1 MFRRIIGCALLALL
15 LLPALG
21 RAADVQA
28 TLDRDSVQMGDTV
41 TLNLRVNHAGG
52 NVQAPDLSAL
62 NKDFEILGTSQNSSL
77 SIVNGTTT
85 STLTFGV
92 ALRPRHEGV
101 LQIPALTVDGSQ
113 TAPLQLHVTAASPA
127 AAASAGADVFMEAQV
142 EPRQAYVGQ
151 QLSYV
156 VRLYYALNIS
166 GGSLDTPQVDGMDVS
181 RVGNDLNYDTERGGR
196 QYHVLERR
204 YALVPQH
211 AGQLDIPALN
221 FQGDAVDPNDPN
233 SFFGAST
240 PVSARAPAVA
250 VDVRAAPADWGN
262 AAWLPAR
269 QLSLTLDGWPDAG
282 AQVRVGQPLNV
293 TLNLQATGLP
303 FEVLPALSLPSLDGA
318 TVYPDKPVT
327 GSRDAGPWIVG
338 RRQQAFAIVPER
350 AGTLTVPAIT
360 LKWWN
365 VLTDRMEVAQ
375 IPAHSVTVLPAT
387 GGMAAPP
394 PGPAVAAST
403 QVAAAAPAAPTH
415 VVPWRW
421 LALGSIG
428 LWLLSLL
435 GWWWWWRRRG
445 PSPSTAARSAPSVA
459 REAASARQCQQA
471 FLDAAMRADT
481 AAQVRTLLAWARAER
496 PAIQH
501 LGELAAS
508 LGDDRQR
515 AAIAALQQR
524 HYAGAPAAD
533 DGAAVAA
540 LFRRG
545 FVWRPDDG
553 ADAQTA
559 TGELPPLYPFK
570 LR

>member
-1 MFRRIIGCALLALL
+1 MFRRIIRCGLLALL

-28 TLDRDSVQMGDTV
+28 TLDRNSVQLGDTV
-41 TLNLRVNHAGG
+41 TLNLRVNHSSG
-52 NVQAPDLSAL
+52 NVQAPDLGAL

-77 SIVNGTTT
+77 SVVNGTAT
-85 STLTFGV
+85 STLTFGI

-113 TAPLQLHVTAASPA
+113 TAPLQLRVTAASPT

-156 VRLYYALNIS
+156 VRLYYAVNIS
-166 GGSLDTPQVDGMDVS
+166 GGSLDTPQIDGVDVS
-181 RVGNDLNYDTERGGR
+181 RAGNDLNYDAERGGR

-240 PVSARAPAVA
+240 PVSARAPAQTVE
-250 VDVRAAPADWGN
+250 VRATPAGWGN

-269 QLSLTLDGWPDAG
+269 QLSLTLDGWPGAG
-282 AQVRVGQPLNV
+282 DQVRVGQPLNV

-303 FEVLPALSLPSLDGA
+303 FEALPALSLPSLDGA

-327 GSRDAGPWIVG
+327 GTRDAGPWLVG
-338 RRQQAFAIVPER
+338 HRQQAFAIVPER

-375 IPAHSVTVLPAT
+375 IPAHSVTVLPVLPSM
-387 GGMAAPP
+387 GGMAAHPS
-394 PGPAVAAST
+394 GPAVA
-403 QVAAAAPAAPTH
+403 VATNTSSATPTATTAATH

-435 GWWWWWRRRG
+435 GWWWWRG
-445 PSPSTAARSAPSVA
+445 RGHSPSTAAPVVLPAT
-459 REAASARQCQQA
+459 SARRCQQA

-501 LGELAAS
+501 LGELAAL

-515 AAIAALQQR
+515 AAITALQQR
-524 HYAGAPAAD
+524 HYAGAPVAV
-533 DGAAVAA
+533 DGAVVAEP
-540 LFRRG
+540 FKRG
-545 FVWRPDDG
+545 FAWRRDDD
-553 ADAQTA
+553 ADAD
-559 TGELPPLYPFK
+559 TGDLPPLYPFK